1 MTRLILTLACVVLVC
16 SACAGPKN
24 AIDVS
29 SLKELPADN
38 YIYRIEPGDLIEVE
52 IAEDADYKWE
62 TSVLPDGSA
71 TFRYAGELVLIGH
84 TLGETRQMLRD
95 KLKDYYVDP
104 TMTVHLKRPTG
115 PDPIVVLGNFGGG
128 TGNPNQVSEGNS
140 IPYRK
145 GMGVVEVI
153 ARAGGPGEPDVDIQP
168 YIYVIRNSKS
178 INDRKVYRFDLAAT
192 VRGDS
197 PNLPVHP
204 GDIVF
209 MDQSWLQDLE
219 RAFSVTARIVGIG
232 VQGLTTALL
241 IDTIADR

>member
-1 MTRLILTLACVVLVC
+1 MKRLLLTGLAALLLG
-16 SACAGPKN
+16 ACAGPKN

-29 SLKELPADN
+29 SLEELPADN
-38 YIYRIEPGDLIEVE
+38 YVYRIEPGDVIEVE
-52 IAEDADYKWE
+52 IAEDEDYKWE
-62 TSVLPDGSA
+62 TAVLPDGSA

-95 KLKDYYVDP
+95 KLKSYYVDP

-115 PDPIVVLGNFGGG
+115 PDPIVVLGNFGGAQ
-128 TGNPNQVSEGNS
+128 GNPGQAERANVV
-140 IPYRK
+140 PYRK
-145 GMGVVEVI
+145 GMGVVEVV
-153 ARAGGPGEPDVDIQP
+153 ARAGGPGEPDVDVQP

-219 RAFSVTARIVGIG
+219 RAFSVTARVVGIG

-241 IDTIADR
+241 IDTVADR